1 MNRIILERKN
11 GDFGFEIIDENG
23 QTLQTDASPENGGGN
38 FGFRPMQLDLAAL
51 GSCSAIDIAS
61 IMKKQR
67 QEIESFTISIAGERE
82 QNKIPSLW
90 KSVELLFKFK
100 GIIEQ
105 EKAKKAVALS
115 MDKHCS
121 VAETLRRSGT
131 SIMWKVEVAETAKK
145 VAEQKLLIQN
155 DQ

>member
-1 MNRIILERKN
+1 
-11 GDFGFEIIDENG
+11 
-23 QTLQTDASPENGGGN
+23 
-38 FGFRPMQLDLAAL
+38 MQLVLAAL

-67 QEIESFTISIAGERE
+67 QEIESFTIRITGERE

-90 KSVELLFKFK
+90 KSVELLFMFK
-100 GIIEQ
+100 GIIDP

-121 VAETLRRSGT
+121 VAETLRRGGT
-131 SIMWKVEVAETAKK
+131 SITWKVEVTETENK
-145 VAEQKLLIQN
+145 VAAQRL
-155 DQ
+155 

>member
-1 MNRIILERKN
+1 MNRITLERKN

-23 QTLQTDASPENGGGN
+23 YILQTDASLENGGGN
-38 FGFRPMQLDLAAL
+38 FGFRPMQLVLAAL

-67 QEIESFTISIAGERE
+67 QEIESFTIRITGERE

-90 KSVELLFKFK
+90 KSVELLFMFK
-100 GIIEQ
+100 GIIDP

-121 VAETLRRSGT
+121 VAETLRRGGT
-131 SIMWKVEVAETAKK
+131 SITWKVEVTETANK
-145 VAEQKLLIQN
+145 VAAQRL
-155 DQ
+155 

>member
-1 MNRIILERKN
+1 MNRITLERKN

-23 QTLQTDASPENGGGN
+23 HRLQTDASLENGGGN
-38 FGFRPMQLDLAAL
+38 FGFRPMQLALAAL

-67 QEIESFTISIAGERE
+67 QEIESFTIRITGERE
-82 QNKIPSLW
+82 QNKILSLW
-90 KSVELLFKFK
+90 KSVELLFMFK
-100 GIIEQ
+100 GIIDP

-121 VAETLRRSGT
+121 VAETLRRGGT
-131 SIMWKVEVAETAKK
+131 SITWKVEVTETANK
-145 VAEQKLLIQN
+145 VAAQRL
-155 DQ
+155 